1 RSEPRRRGR
10 HDGRPVTYALLALL
24 AIPFVVVLVRSVL
37 VRRLAARHT
46 TRRPVE
52 ALLVIV
58 GSLLGTAIITGSFVV
73 GDTINRSIRA
83 VAYDQLGPID
93 ETMTVPVAQGADIQ
107 ARVAGLQGA
116 QTDGVLTFTTA
127 PAAVVATGR
136 NGGTQPRAQL

>member
-24 AIPFVVVLVRSVL
+24 AVPFVVVLVRSVL
-37 VRRLAARHT
+37 VRRIATRHT

-93 ETMTVPVAQGADIQ
+93 ETVTVPLAQGAALR
-107 ARVAGLQGA
+107 ARLADLSTGK
-116 QTDGVLTFTTA
+116 TDGVLAFATA
-127 PAAVVATGR
+127 PA
-136 NGGTQPRAQL
+136 